1 MTAFSVVAIV
11 APTVEW
17 NAGSIAFVIIFG
29 IGVVGSSTVIACQP
43 QSSKSL
49 SFKVSDPLLTS
60 SVLVCSHPR
69 QLPVLHSALLGCSVQ
84 RLLSLK
90 WNNMP
95 QLSSGCW
102 KPCGISGSSRL
113 LAPQPS
119 QEEKRVWKWVNE
131 WHICWFST
139 SYNLHVIVMSRLP
152 SVDFAI
158 ESRQGLFVYEWTA
171 SFTLLFH
178 IYMTLR

>member
-60 SVLVCSHPR
+60 SVLVCSHPHVSF
-69 QLPVLHSALLGCSVQ
+69 LSCTALCLAAAFKGC
-84 RLLSLK
+84 
-90 WNNMP
+90 
-95 QLSSGCW
+95 C
-102 KPCGISGSSRL
+102 
-113 LAPQPS
+113 
-119 QEEKRVWKWVNE
+119 
-131 WHICWFST
+131 H
-139 SYNLHVIVMSRLP
+139 
-152 SVDFAI
+152 
-158 ESRQGLFVYEWTA
+158 
-171 SFTLLFH
+171 
-178 IYMTLR
+178 